1 MCMTVQ
7 QLYNILDQPILY
19 VLNSP
24 TMRNMNAIKIY
35 SFRTKY
41 IKINFCLN
49 LLEDILLSSH

>member
-1 MCMTVQ
+1 MYMTVQ
-7 QLYNILDQPILY
+7 VYNILDQPILY

-35 SFRTKY
+35 SFCTKY